1 MILYKITKAIV
12 FIISGKELAV
22 VNCRTTFEGVYRF
35 TYEIDFGGGGICDN
49 GNSHVIACQEP
60 GSQYVDNQIFHM
72 NFAKCPDVGSSVNNR
87 TCCRTF

>member
-1 MILYKITKAIV
+1 MLFYRSKNAIV
-12 FIISGKELAV
+12 LIIVGKELAV

-87 TCCRTF
+87 KC